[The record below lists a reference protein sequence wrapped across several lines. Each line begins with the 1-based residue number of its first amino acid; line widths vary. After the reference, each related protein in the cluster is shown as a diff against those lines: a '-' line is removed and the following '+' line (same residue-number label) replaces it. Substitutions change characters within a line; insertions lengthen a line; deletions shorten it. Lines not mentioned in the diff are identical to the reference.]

1 VLGVLGVL
9 VELVVF
15 LLLCFDVF
23 LAVFFAG
30 AVLFWAG
37 ADWLGAG
44 VVDCAKVSGRL
55 AAAKTS
61 ASKLFFILILLEG
74 LFCPVYSILRQRPFY
89 CDRL

>member
-1 VLGVLGVL
+1 ML

-61 ASKLFFILILLEG
+61 ASKLFFILILQG
-74 LFCPVYSILRQRPFY
+74 GAPVRPIPNSGAQVKLRRE
-89 CDRL
+89 